1 MSRFPS
7 PENERTPPL
16 LLPKSCPQFSRL
28 RRRPNLRSPRPFP
41 SPAPNPH
48 PRRLVE
54 EHGTKEWSKIA
65 RLLHMRAGKQCRE
78 RWHNHLQPDIKRGP
92 WTEEEERA
100 LIAAH
105 EKLGNRWADIAAEI
119 PGRTE
124 NAVKNHWNA
133 TNRRRDVPVRKDGSS
148 LVLREYLL
156 RKALGDEE
164 ACVVADP
171 PSHLAPHINSNIGVS
186 KIILPRD
193 GPSVAARRPS
203 LSWNR
208 PPTTDDDW
216 KRPGDEL
223 KAEPVETHGTHG
235 GTHGGTLGSSPWFAP
250 RGSLADDNYGGGG
263 VDPFAVDDFTAGR
276 TPAYAATRLARG
288 NTLPDPLAGRHG
300 VAERLAR
307 VQENAR
313 KVDARKEGEKKAKK
327 PRPMHRAP
335 DADDDELMAVVT
347 RKVRQTRG
355 KIWLGEDALDETPAA
370 KKVKRNG
377 PPAASNGVNDGEV
390 ERKRSYT
397 QARRPSAD
405 SCDTFLDPLEPTYCG
420 NLRDSHNS
428 QYRASLSFG
437 YDDEEDDRIMN
448 QAAAAAAAAHDHH
461 GSVYFGGSL
470 DDRTEDMVDAVVA
483 AVTASEEERGL
494 SIHGPGPDARLNE
507 LGVQSRPRRAVMRR
521 VKTFAAAEDVVEV
534 VGGNDCVSAERCVDL
549 AREEEEEDEDDGE
562 GRGAEEIEVA
572 TYASAR
578 PIHRSIADALGAE
591 LRDEGIDVDDDSDD
605 AADEAVDFFKS
616 GSSNVAAKEE
626 ATMHCSGDDTAGDER
641 PLAPVS
647 ERLAAAL
654 SRAVRSANP
663 GVTRVV
669 LSVKAGSRR
678 ADVGKDPV
686 SRRDSD
692 DSLNSVQR
700 DGADGRGGRGRH
712 SRRGGQ
718 GAENAYAVAVSAS
731 SWKIA
736 VGGVAA
742 AAEFLRRCA
751 TEGECAIRSTTRA
764 SSLVLSG

>member
-1 MSRFPS
+1 
-7 PENERTPPL
+7 
-16 LLPKSCPQFSRL
+16 
-28 RRRPNLRSPRPFP
+28 
-41 SPAPNPH
+41 
-48 PRRLVE
+48 
-54 EHGTKEWSKIA
+54 
-65 RLLHMRAGKQCRE
+65 MRAGKQCRE

-92 WTEEEERA
+92 WTEDEERA

-171 PSHLAPHINSNIGVS
+171 PTHLAPHINSGALDVS
-186 KIILPRD
+186 KILGVPPWQSCRD
-193 GPSVAARRPS
+193 GPSVAAGRPS

-208 PPTTDDDW
+208 SPTTDVDDW
-216 KRPGDEL
+216 RRPGDEL
-223 KAEPVETHGTHG
+223 EAEPVETHGTHG
-235 GTHGGTLGSSPWFAP
+235 GTHGTHGGTHGDTLGSSPWFAP
-250 RGSLADDNYGGGG
+250 RGSLADDNYTAAA
-263 VDPFAVDDFTAGR
+263 DPFAVDDFTAGR
-276 TPAYAATRLARG
+276 IPGYAASGLARG
-288 NTLPDPLAGRHG
+288 NALPGPLAGRHG

-313 KVDARKEGEKKAKK
+313 ARAPVPAHPPTRSSKEGRTKAKK
-327 PRPMHRAP
+327 QRPMHRAP

-355 KIWLGEDALDETPAA
+355 KIWLSEDALDDTPAA

-377 PPAASNGVNDGEV
+377 GPRYGDAEV
-390 ERKRSYT
+390 ERKRSS

-405 SCDTFLDPLEPTYCG
+405 SCDTFLDPLEPTGYRH
-420 NLRDSHNS
+420 LSHNSHNSPNS

-437 YDDEEDDRIMN
+437 FDDDEDDRIMN

-461 GSVYFGGSL
+461 GSVYFGDGGGGGDAL
-470 DDRTEDMVDAVVA
+470 DVRTEDMVDAVVA

-494 SIHGPGPDARLNE
+494 SIHDSPNARLE
-507 LGVQSRPRRAVMRR
+507 RGVESRPRRAVTRR

-549 AREEEEEDEDDGE
+549 AREEEEEEEE
-562 GRGAEEIEVA
+562 GMGAEEIEVA

-578 PIHRSIADALGAE
+578 PIHRSIADALGTE
-591 LRDEGIDVDDDSDD
+591 LRDEGIFVDDDASDD
-605 AADEAVDFFKS
+605 AADDAVDFFKS
-616 GSSNVAAKEE
+616 GENVNSAKESR
-626 ATMHCSGDDTAGDER
+626 TMRFEGDDAAGDER

-669 LSVKAGSRR
+669 LSVKAGSIRR
-678 ADVGKDPV
+678 DFGKDPV

-700 DGADGRGGRGRH
+700 DGADGRGRGR
-712 SRRGGQ
+712 SRRSS

-751 TEGECAIRSTTRA
+751 TEGECAIRSSTRA